1 MAQVLKATVSMAMVE
16 ELEKLF
22 PDKLSSIR
30 PDVTDRQLWTAY
42 GQVSVIQFLRRQA
55 ELQNKDPT

>member
-1 MAQVLKATVSMAMVE
+1 MAQVLKASVSMAMVE

-30 PDVTDRQLWTAY
+30 PDVTDRQLWMAY

-55 ELQNKDPT
+55 ELQNKDPS

>member
-1 MAQVLKATVSMAMVE
+1 MVE

>member
-1 MAQVLKATVSMAMVE
+1 MALVA

-22 PDKLSSIR
+22 PDKLSSINQ
-30 PDVTDRQLWTAY
+30 DVPDRQLWTAY